1 MPWRP
6 VLWKA
11 TPFWPTT
18 PAPAQCPTVS
28 SVIGVLCK
36 RSSQTLRYFH
46 IKKWINISNSEE
58 KVSHENF
65 HNIRVTEQ
73 IAKYVQ
79 SWSRLWLHNTGR
91 WPLAIQD
98 WTDII
103 SWASPSSRLPVIEKV
118 EPRLGDSYRG
128 AGIAVLASSIGS
140 WLLVVGIVWR
150 DAWAGTQ
157 KRLTFLESEK
167 KFTSSNKRVPRA
179 GKIFLLFMLKS
190 RFFTTVH
197 VSKKINRLQ
206 TSTKKLNKTRRRT
219 NRIPVI
225 IYKWS
230 VITFDPAIHYLSR
243 KTRDA
248 GSGSSGRRPRR
259 QNRRFVRWHSIL

>member
-58 KVSHENF
+58 KVSQENF

-79 SWSRLWLHNTGR
+79 SWSRLWLHNTGTGC
-91 WPLAIQD
+91 WQSKTEP
-98 WTDII
+98 I
-103 SWASPSSRLPVIEKV
+103 SSAELPRHPVYQSSRKSNPV
-118 EPRLGDSYRG
+118 LGIVTEELASLSWLVASAPDSWW
-128 AGIAVLASSIGS
+128 LASSDATPGPAPKNG
-140 WLLVVGIVWR
+140 WL
-150 DAWAGTQ
+150 
-157 KRLTFLESEK
+157 S
-167 KFTSSNKRVPRA
+167 
-179 GKIFLLFMLKS
+179 
-190 RFFTTVH
+190 
-197 VSKKINRLQ
+197 
-206 TSTKKLNKTRRRT
+206 
-219 NRIPVI
+219 
-225 IYKWS
+225 
-230 VITFDPAIHYLSR
+230 
-243 KTRDA
+243 
-248 GSGSSGRRPRR
+248 
-259 QNRRFVRWHSIL
+259 